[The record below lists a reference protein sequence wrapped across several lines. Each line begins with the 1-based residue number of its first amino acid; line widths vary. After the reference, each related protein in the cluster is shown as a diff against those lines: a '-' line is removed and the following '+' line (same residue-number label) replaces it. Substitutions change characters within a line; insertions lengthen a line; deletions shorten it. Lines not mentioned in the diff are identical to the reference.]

1 MKINNFKNEL
11 NSFLSSHL
19 AKLIIEQKIETINL
33 IKPKKINI
41 ALAFLMLPNVKLQ
54 SLSIIMQSRMKFKAT
69 LTPPSQLSD
78 LKILNKNN
86 F

>member
-41 ALAFLMLPNVKLQ
+41 ALAFLMLPNVKLSHPHNAKQ
-54 SLSIIMQSRMKFKAT
+54 I
-69 LTPPSQLSD
+69 
-78 LKILNKNN
+78 KIQGN
-86 F
+86 FDSTFSAI

>member
-1 MKINNFKNEL
+1 MKLNNFKNEL

-54 SLSIIMQSRMKFKAT
+54 SGS
-69 LTPPSQLSD
+69 
-78 LKILNKNN
+78 
-86 F
+86 